1 MIAKWCGVSF
11 GGDKNVLK
19 LIVVT
24 VAYLCEYTKLNELYD
39 ILPISELYLNNV
51 VIKKS

>member
-19 LIVVT
+19 LIVMM

-39 ILPISELYLNNV
+39 ILPISEYLNKV